1 MDIGRHGPGQPVL
14 RPGCREF
21 IGRHSYLLETI
32 LHDRVKQVVIA
43 LSLVAVAA
51 FIASFF
57 WQRLFGW
64 RRELGCLVL
73 ALSLSTAFVT
83 PLKQLTQ
90 VQCPWSLSQFGG
102 SETYSKLL
110 EPRPATDKAGLC
122 WPGGHAA
129 TGFCLFALFFVLRD
143 RRPRL
148 AKAALGLA
156 FVAGS
161 VLSVGRMMQGAH
173 FLSHN
178 IWTAVFC
185 WLIGLG
191 CYYLVLY
198 RRGMAT
204 APVAQRSVADDG
216 AAARHRRQAGF
227 HRVDICAVRVG
238 AGAGDGLHSSQR
250 QRQTKSPH

>member
-1 MDIGRHGPGQPVL
+1 MPEPIRPRPLNLWLCLGTPFATIVALLLLEQTSLDMNIADLFFDQTAGQ
-14 RPGCREF
+14 F
-21 IGRHSYLLETI
+21 IGRHSYLLENI
-32 LHDRVKQVVIA
+32 LHDRVKQGVI
-43 LSLVAVAA
+43 LFSLLAVAGY
-51 FIASFF
+51 IASFF
-57 WQRLFGW
+57 WSKLVSW

-73 ALSLSTAFVT
+73 ALGLSTAFVT

-90 VQCPWSLSQFGG
+90 VQCPWSLTQFGG
-102 SETYSKLL
+102 KETYSKLL
-110 EPRPATDKAGLC
+110 EPRPPTDKPGLC

-129 TGFCLFALFFVLRD
+129 AGFCLFALFFALRD
-143 RRPRL
+143 RKPRL

-161 VLSVGRMMQGAH
+161 VLGLGRMMQGAH

-198 RRGMAT
+198 RRGMAQ
-204 APVAQRSVADDG
+204 APAVERSVA
-216 AAARHRRQAGF
+216 
-227 HRVDICAVRVG
+227 
-238 AGAGDGLHSSQR
+238 
-250 QRQTKSPH
+250 

>member
-1 MDIGRHGPGQPVL
+1 MPEPIRPRPLNLWLCLGIPFATIVALLLLEQTSLDMNIADLFFDQTAGQ
-14 RPGCREF
+14 F
-21 IGRHSYLLETI
+21 IGRHSYLLENI
-32 LHDRVKQVVIA
+32 LHDRVKQGVI
-43 LSLVAVAA
+43 LFSLLAVAGY
-51 FIASFF
+51 IASFF
-57 WQRLFGW
+57 WSKLVSW

-73 ALSLSTAFVT
+73 ALGLSTAFVT

-90 VQCPWSLSQFGG
+90 VQCPWSLTQFGG
-102 SETYSKLL
+102 KETYSKLL
-110 EPRPATDKAGLC
+110 EPRPPTDKPGLC

-143 RRPRL
+143 RKPRL

-161 VLSVGRMMQGAH
+161 VLGVGRMMQGAH

-198 RRGMAT
+198 RRGMAQ
-204 APVAQRSVADDG
+204 APAVERSVA
-216 AAARHRRQAGF
+216 
-227 HRVDICAVRVG
+227 
-238 AGAGDGLHSSQR
+238 
-250 QRQTKSPH
+250 